1 MKYRNFHHVCPKYTV
16 NDVYVTIKIK
26 RLVERVSGHKNMYG
40 ESEMLIDLSQN
51 EVQVIIL
58 TV

>member
-1 MKYRNFHHVCPKYTV
+1 MWVCLMNARTYA
-16 NDVYVTIKIK
+16 

-40 ESEMLIDLSQN
+40 ELEMSIDLSQN
-51 EVQVIIL
+51 EIKVIIL

>member
-1 MKYRNFHHVCPKYTV
+1 MSEVHFKQCIC
-16 NDVYVTIKIK
+16 NDKNKAQTYA

-40 ESEMLIDLSQN
+40 ESEMSIDLSQN

>member
-1 MKYRNFHHVCPKYTV
+1 MRYGYNKCIC
-16 NDVYVTIKIK
+16 NDYNEA

-40 ESEMLIDLSQN
+40 ELEMSIDLSQN

>member
-1 MKYRNFHHVCPKYTV
+1 MWVCLRNARTYA
-16 NDVYVTIKIK
+16 

-40 ESEMLIDLSQN
+40 ELEMSTDLSRN